1 MFVQTGYKYDSHP
14 NLIVAKSPVLC
25 FFSFFF
31 FFVGKSNPRKMV
43 KVWAE
48 KEMRNYRRIH
58 AAGIPTPVPIFLKSH
73 VLLMEFLG
81 TNGWP
86 SPRLK
91 DAQLSEKHMREAY
104 VQTIMIMRHLY
115 QRCKL
120 VHGDLSEY
128 NLLWHN
134 NQIYVI
140 DVSQSVETDH
150 PSALDFLRKDASNV
164 NDFFDKVGKLD
175 VMTTRQ
181 LFEFITTVIVV
192 SPDDND
198 NDGNTK
204 TMEEAEMEH
213 LDRVMKEVLESQNRL
228 SNQSEQER
236 RDNQQQTAV
245 DEAVFM
251 SSFLPRSLNQVADYD
266 VRQIEKGEVEETYAH
281 AVAALTGNHDVVEKF
296 KNYQMGEALT
306 QDQYGEQD
314 KNPASDSVD
323 NDDNDNNNNEE
334 EEDDDNDDNNS
345 NDSDSTSDSEVDD
358 YDEDDDQFVKVPR
371 TPEEL
376 EAARAELRAQRRA
389 NKKVVKEAKTEKRQT
404 KIKKKDKKR
413 AIKKAKAG
421 NRKNK

>member
-1 MFVQTGYKYDSHP
+1 
-14 NLIVAKSPVLC
+14 
-25 FFSFFF
+25 
-31 FFVGKSNPRKMV
+31 MV

-58 AAGIPTPVPIFLKSH
+58 AAGIPCPAPIFLKSH
-73 VLLMEFLG
+73 ILLMEFLG

-91 DAQLSEKHMREAY
+91 DATLGEKHMREAY
-104 VQTIMIMRHLY
+104 VQTILIMRHLY

-120 VHGDLSEY
+120 VHGDFSEY
-128 NLLWHN
+128 NLLWHK

-164 NDFFDKVGKLD
+164 NDYFDKVGKLD

-181 LFEFITTVIVV
+181 LFEFITTVIE
-192 SPDDND
+192 DGDN
-198 NDGNTK
+198 
-204 TMEEAEMEH
+204 EEAEMEH
-213 LDRVMKEVLESQNRL
+213 LDKVMKQVQDSQKHL
-228 SNQSEQER
+228 ADQSEQER
-236 RDNQQQTAV
+236 RENQQRESV

-281 AVAALTGNHDVVEKF
+281 AVAALTGNQDVVEKY
-296 KNYQMGEALT
+296 KSYQIGEGFMESEEADAL
-306 QDQYGEQD
+306 DDGGAD
-314 KNPASDSVD
+314 PANDDDSEDESDSD
-323 NDDNDNNNNEE
+323 GES
-334 EEDDDNDDNNS
+334 NS
-345 NDSDSTSDSEVDD
+345 E
-358 YDEDDDQFVKVPR
+358 DEDQFIKVAK

-376 EAARAELRAQRRA
+376 AAYREELKAQRKA
-389 NKKVVKEAKTEKRQT
+389 NKKAVKEAKTEKRQT

-421 NRKNK
+421 NRKTN

>member
-1 MFVQTGYKYDSHP
+1 
-14 NLIVAKSPVLC
+14 
-25 FFSFFF
+25 
-31 FFVGKSNPRKMV
+31 MV

-58 AAGIPTPVPIFLKSH
+58 QAGIPCPAPIFLKAH

-91 DAQLSEKHMREAY
+91 DATLSEKHMREAY
-104 VQTIMIMRHLY
+104 VQTVLIMRHLY

-120 VHGDLSEY
+120 VHGDFSEY

-134 NQIYVI
+134 NQVYVI

-164 NDFFDKVGKLD
+164 NDYFSKVGKLD

-181 LFEFITTVIVV
+181 LFEFITAVV
-192 SPDDND
+192 APNDDTN
-198 NDGNTK
+198 
-204 TMEEAEMEH
+204 EETAEMEH
-213 LDRVMKEVLESQNRL
+213 LRRIMKDVEDAHQKQS
-228 SNQSEQER
+228 SQSEQER
-236 RDNQQQTAV
+236 REQDQQDAV

-266 VRQIEKGEVEETYAH
+266 IEQLEQGKVEETYAH
-281 AVAALTGNHDVVEKF
+281 AVAALTGNQEVVENY
-296 KNYQMGEALT
+296 KNYKAGEGLIKEEVE
-306 QDQYGEQD
+306 DERG
-314 KNPASDSVD
+314 SDDESS
-323 NDDNDNNNNEE
+323 
-334 EEDDDNDDNNS
+334 S
-345 NDSDSTSDSEVDD
+345 NDEECNSSAEERDGDDGDDSDDS
-358 YDEDDDQFVKVPR
+358 QTGFVKLPR
-371 TPEEL
+371 TKEEL
-376 EAARAELRAQRRA
+376 QAEKADQRASRKA
-389 NKKVVKEAKTEKRQT
+389 NKKAVKECKAEKRQT

-421 NRKNK
+421 NRKK